1 MIDTLRTMP
10 LAKKSSIS
18 AKAGNEILVE
28 QFDLDKLQAAVCI
41 YFFYNEFMENARTT
55 FMEAQSSQSLNY
67 EQQVP
72 LEQIYTAIN
81 NLVNRL
87 RNNSFP

>member
-41 YFFYNEFMENARTT
+41 YFFYNEFM
-55 FMEAQSSQSLNY
+55 
-67 EQQVP
+67 
-72 LEQIYTAIN
+72 
-81 NLVNRL
+81 
-87 RNNSFP
+87 